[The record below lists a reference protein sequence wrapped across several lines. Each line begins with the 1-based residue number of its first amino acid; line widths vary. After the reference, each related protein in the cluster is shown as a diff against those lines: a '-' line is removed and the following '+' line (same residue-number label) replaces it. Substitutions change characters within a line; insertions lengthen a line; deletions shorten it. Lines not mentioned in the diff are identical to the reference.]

1 MRVYALSGGIAT
13 GKSTALA
20 LFGVYPNIVTFD
32 ADACV
37 YSLYQNVQFQKKL
50 AAFDAKSC
58 WKGNVQKAYIRE
70 RIFRDASYKRDLE
83 RLIHP
88 LVRKE
93 CLAKLEESRKI
104 AAVSLFIADIPLLF
118 ENGFDIDQEANLVVA
133 TSAKTQRQRFIDR
146 NNFSETVV
154 SAILEAQLPIAH
166 KVGCADVVFWN
177 EGDTC
182 LLEHQIKRF
191 IEWKT

>member
-20 LFGVYPNIVTFD
+20 LFESHRGVAVFD
-32 ADACV
+32 ADTCV
-37 YSLYQNVQFQKKL
+37 HSLYQNSQFREQL
-50 AAFDAKSC
+50 LAFDVKTIAN
-58 WKGNVQKAYIRE
+58 GEIQKTYLRE
-70 RIFRDASYKRDLE
+70 RVFRDQSYKGDLE
-83 RLIHP
+83 ALIHP

-93 CLAKLEESRKI
+93 CLAKLENSRKLSS
-104 AAVSLFIADIPLLF
+104 VLLFIADIPLLF
-118 ENGFDIDQEANLVVA
+118 ENGFDIAQEANLVVA

-146 NNFSETVV
+146 NKFSESVV
-154 SAILEAQLPIAH
+154 SAMLEAQLPIAH

-191 IEWKT
+191 IEWKI